1 VHVAKQKER
10 ALLIALRK
18 RGVSDWEV
26 DDHLDELA
34 QLADTAG
41 ALVVG
46 RFTQRLAKP
55 DPGTFIGKGKVQ
67 DLAHEVQTRSANSVI
82 FDDDLTPAQVRNL
95 EEELNAK
102 VLDRSGVI
110 LDIFAS
116 QARSKE
122 ARTQVELAQL
132 NYLLPRLTRRWV
144 HLSRQVGGIGV
155 RGPGETQLEV
165 DRRLVRERIAR
176 LNKELERIDRSRQVR
191 RHGREEHFR
200 AAIVG
205 YTNSGKSTLLNAL
218 TSANAFVEDR
228 LFATL
233 DSTTRKLMLTPQTSI
248 LLTDTVGF
256 IRKLPHHLVASF
268 RSTLEETVQAD
279 LLIHVIDLSHP
290 QFRAQMDTVR
300 TVLSDLGLEDR
311 PRFLVFNKVD
321 RLHGGS
327 ALEWARSTY
336 PNAVFISAL
345 LGIRLNEL
353 TTRLTEIVLQEYV
366 EGDLSIPVTQGE
378 RIAKLYRVAE
388 VLDIS
393 QQDGMIYIHYRT
405 HRTTLNRVKALAEF

>member
-1 VHVAKQKER
+1 MPNQKER
-10 ALLIALRK
+10 VLLVALRK
-18 RGVSDWEV
+18 PGVSEWEV
-26 DDHLDELA
+26 NDHLDELA

-41 ALVVG
+41 AVVVG

-67 DLAHEVQTRSANSVI
+67 ELSQEARIRLANSVI

-95 EEELNAK
+95 EQETNVK
-102 VLDRSGVI
+102 ILDRSGLI
-110 LDIFAS
+110 LDIFAGR
-116 QARSKE
+116 ARSRE

-176 LNKELERIDRSRQVR
+176 LKKELDRIDQSRQIR
-191 RHGREEHFR
+191 RLRRENQFR

-218 TSANAFVEDR
+218 TGAEVFVENR

-233 DSTTRKLMLTPQTSI
+233 DSTTRKLALTPQTSI
-248 LLTDTVGF
+248 LLSDTVGF

-268 RSTLEETVQAD
+268 RSTLEETIQAD
-279 LLIHVIDLSHP
+279 LLIHVVDLSHP
-290 QFRAQMDTVR
+290 QFRHQMETVR
-300 TVLSDLGLEDR
+300 IVLSELGLEDR
-311 PRFLVFNKVD
+311 PRLLVFNKVD
-321 RLHGGS
+321 KIRDG
-327 ALEWARSTY
+327 ALEWARNTY
-336 PNAVFISAL
+336 PSAVIISAL

-353 TTRLTEIVLQEYV
+353 TQRLTGIVLREYV
-366 EGDLSIPVTQGE
+366 EGDLTLPIGQGE
-378 RIAKLYRVAE
+378 LITRLYRLAE
-388 VLDIS
+388 VLEMS
-393 QQDGMIYIHYRT
+393 QKDGLLHIRFRT
-405 HRTTLNRVKALAEF
+405 HRTVLNRVKSLAES

>member
-1 VHVAKQKER
+1 MPVAKRKER
-10 ALLIALRK
+10 AILIALRK
-18 RGVSDWEV
+18 QGLSDWEV

-41 ALVVG
+41 AVVVG
-46 RFTQRLAKP
+46 RFTQRLARP
-55 DPGTFIGKGKVQ
+55 DPGTFIGKGKV
-67 DLAHEVQTRSANSVI
+67 DELAREVQIRSADSVI

-95 EEELNAK
+95 EQELDAK

-165 DRRLVRERIAR
+165 DRRLVRERISK
-176 LNKELERIDRSRQVR
+176 LKKELERIERSRKVR
-191 RHGREEHFR
+191 RHGREKFFR

-218 TSANAFVEDR
+218 TDASAFVEDR

-248 LLTDTVGF
+248 LLSDTVGF

-268 RSTLEETVQAD
+268 RSTLEETVQSD

-290 QFRAQMDTVR
+290 QFRTQMDTVR
-300 TVLSDLGLEDR
+300 SVLSDLGLEDR
-311 PRFLVFNKVD
+311 PRLLVFNKVD

-353 TTRLTEIVLQEYV
+353 ITRLTEIVLQEYV
-366 EGDLSIPVTQGE
+366 EGDLSIPVSHGE

-388 VLDIS
+388 VLDIT
-393 QQDGMIYIHYRT
+393 QQDGMISIHYRT
-405 HRTTLNRVKALAEF
+405 HRTTLNQVKSLAEL

>member
-1 VHVAKQKER
+1 M
-10 ALLIALRK
+10 LR
-18 RGVSDWEV
+18 
-26 DDHLDELA
+26 
-34 QLADTAG
+34 
-41 ALVVG
+41 
-46 RFTQRLAKP
+46 RLAKP
-55 DPGTFIGKGKVQ
+55 DPGTFIGKGKVKE
-67 DLAHEVQTRSANSVI
+67 LAYEVQVRSADSVI

-95 EEELNAK
+95 EQELNAK

-116 QARSKE
+116 RARSRE

-165 DRRLVRERIAR
+165 DRRLVRERIAK
-176 LNKELERIDRSRQVR
+176 LKKELEKIERSRQVR
-191 RHGREEHFR
+191 RHGREQHFQ

-218 TSANAFVEDR
+218 TSADAFVEDR

-233 DSTTRKLMLTPQTSI
+233 DSTTRKLMLSPQTSI
-248 LLTDTVGF
+248 LLSDTVGF

-268 RSTLEETVQAD
+268 RSTLEETVEAD

-290 QFRAQMDTVR
+290 QFRAQIATVR
-300 TVLSDLGLEDR
+300 TVLSDLGLENK
-311 PRFLVFNKVD
+311 PRLLVFNKVD

-345 LGIRLNEL
+345 LGIRLDEL
-353 TTRLTEIVLQEYV
+353 VEKLTEIVMLEYV
-366 EGDLSIPVTQGE
+366 EGDVSIPVSQGE
-378 RIAKLYRVAE
+378 LIAKLYRIAE
-388 VLDIS
+388 ILDVG
-393 QQDGMIYIHYRT
+393 QQDGMIHIHYRT
-405 HRTTLNRVKALAEF
+405 HRTTLNRVKKLAEF

>member
-1 VHVAKQKER
+1 
-10 ALLIALRK
+10 
-18 RGVSDWEV
+18 
-26 DDHLDELA
+26 
-34 QLADTAG
+34 
-41 ALVVG
+41 
-46 RFTQRLAKP
+46 
-55 DPGTFIGKGKVQ
+55 
-67 DLAHEVQTRSANSVI
+67 
-82 FDDDLTPAQVRNL
+82 
-95 EEELNAK
+95 
-102 VLDRSGVI
+102 

-132 NYLLPRLTRRWV
+132 KYLLPRLTRRWV

-393 QQDGMIYIHYRT
+393 QQDGMIHIHYRI